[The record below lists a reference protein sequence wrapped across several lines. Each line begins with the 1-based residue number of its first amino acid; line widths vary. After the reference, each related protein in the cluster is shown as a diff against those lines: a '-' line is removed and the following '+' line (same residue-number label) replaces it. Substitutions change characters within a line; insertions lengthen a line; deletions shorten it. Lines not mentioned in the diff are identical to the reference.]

1 MRSTWLIAV
10 REWRERMKS
19 RSFLLMALFGPLAI
33 LVLIY
38 FLFEYGGEGKQ
49 RWNVLITDP
58 MHIMAKRIT
67 LGTEKDVNYTFISS
81 YVELEE
87 FRDNPNYQSYDAL
100 VEINEKILNN
110 KTAFVFYRE
119 KPTVRMQTKVQYHVE
134 RRIEEVMIEEFT
146 SLSVRKFREIKQPL
160 NMAFRD
166 VYDPMDE
173 ASDIRGW
180 VGCFY
185 GALIF
190 FFIFLFGMTIL
201 RSVTQEKSNRI
212 VEVLLAS
219 VSPRALMAGKIIGIG
234 MAAFLQFALWS
245 GVIAIG
251 LFVLRTWVFPDALD
265 ASTMDVLQLAKEQT
279 QLNELYVAKEY
290 NDFVSLI
297 YDRVNFTVMT
307 SYFLVFFVAGY
318 LFYGAF
324 FAAVGATAGSENDGQ
339 QFVIPLIMILCFALY
354 AGYSVVNFP
363 ESSFATIAHYLPFT
377 SPVVVLVKLAQGY
390 EPGQG
395 YLLYISLIVLLFSAF
410 LMLLIAGRLYK
421 NGILQYGHRVKLSLI
436 LRWLRKR

>member
-1 MRSTWLIAV
+1 MRATWLIAL
-10 REWRERMKS
+10 RELRERMKS
-19 RSFLLMALFGPLAI
+19 RSFLLMALFGPLGI
-33 LVLIY
+33 LALIY
-38 FLFEYGGEGKQ
+38 LLFEYGGEGKQ
-49 RWNVLITDP
+49 RWNVLIVDP

-67 LGTEKDVNYTFISS
+67 TGSDKDLTYSFTSKYI
-81 YVELEE
+81 ELEE
-87 FRDNPNYQSYDAL
+87 FRDEPNYQAYDAL
-100 VEINEKILNN
+100 VEVNEKILNN

-160 NMAFRD
+160 NVAFRD

-180 VGCFY
+180 VGYFY

-212 VEVLLAS
+212 IEVLLAS

-234 MAAFLQFALWS
+234 LAAFLQFALWS
-245 GVIAIG
+245 SIIALG
-251 LFVLRTWVFPDALD
+251 LFAFRTWIFPDVLD
-265 ASTMDVLQLAKEQT
+265 ASTMDVLQLVKEQS
-279 QLNELYVAKEY
+279 QLNEYYVAKEY
-290 NDFVSLI
+290 NDFISLI

-307 SYFLVFFVAGY
+307 SYFLVFFIAGY

-339 QFVIPLIMILCFALY
+339 QFIIPLIMLLCFALY
-354 AGYSVVNFP
+354 SGYLALQFP
-363 ESSFATIAHYLPFT
+363 ESSFTTIAHYLPFT

-390 EPGQG
+390 ELGQG
-395 YLLYISLIVLLFSAF
+395 YLLFISLHTLLFSAF

-421 NGILQYGHRVKLSLI
+421 NGILQYGHRISFGMI

>member
-180 VGCFY
+180 VGYFY

-265 ASTMDVLQLAKEQT
+265 ASTMDVLQLVKEQT
-279 QLNELYVAKEY
+279 QLNEFYVAKEY

-324 FAAVGATAGSENDGQ
+324 FAAVGATSGSENDGQ

-363 ESSFATIAHYLPFT
+363 ESSFAKIAHYLPFT